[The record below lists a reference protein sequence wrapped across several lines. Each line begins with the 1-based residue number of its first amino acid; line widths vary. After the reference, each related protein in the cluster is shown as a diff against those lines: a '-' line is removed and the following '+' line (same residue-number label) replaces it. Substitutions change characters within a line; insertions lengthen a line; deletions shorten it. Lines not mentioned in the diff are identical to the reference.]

1 MFANVNLGVMNFAFP
16 DVCKVPTPVGP
27 IPLPFPN
34 IAMSVSHIPSVFNI
48 LFGGGLAEN
57 MLTQGTISNGDEPGL
72 ATGLISNVVIGPDRQ
87 VLGSF
92 KVLVSAVFAM
102 RLTSLSLQNGM
113 LPNTVGASLTPAQ
126 FRVIL
131 LG

>member
-1 MFANVNLGVMNFAFP
+1 MFANNNLGVMNFAFP

-34 IAMSVSHIPSVFNI
+34 IAMSTTHVPSVFNV
-48 LFGGGLAEN
+48 LFGCGLAEN
-57 MLTQGTISNGDEPGL
+57 MLTQGTVSNGDEPGV
-72 ATGLISNVVIGPDRQ
+72 ATGLISNIVVGPDRQ
-87 VLGSF
+87 LLGSI
-92 KVLVSAVFAM
+92 KMLVGGVFAN

-113 LPNTVGASLTPAQ
+113 LPNTAGMSITPAQ
-126 FRVIL
+126 VRVIL

>member
-1 MFANVNLGVMNFAFP
+1 MFANTNLGVMNFAFP

-34 IAMSVSHIPSVFNI
+34 IALSFFHIPSQFQVI
-48 LFGGGLAEN
+48 IDGGLAEN
-57 MLTQGTISNGDEPGL
+57 LLTEGTISRGDFPGVL
-72 ATGLISNVVIGPDRQ
+72 GGIISNVFMGPDRQ

-92 KVLVSAVFAM
+92 KVLMGGIFGT
-102 RLTSLSLQNGM
+102 RLTTLTLQNGEV
-113 LPNTVGASLTPAQ
+113 PNAPGLSITPAQ